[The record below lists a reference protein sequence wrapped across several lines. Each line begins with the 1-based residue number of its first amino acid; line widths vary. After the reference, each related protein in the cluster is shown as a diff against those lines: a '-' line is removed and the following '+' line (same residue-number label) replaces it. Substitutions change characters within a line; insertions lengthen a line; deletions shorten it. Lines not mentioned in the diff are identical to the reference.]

1 MWWCECKA
9 ATRRGASSGYS
20 WPHHGPVVEGRCFSQ
35 VSINWRD
42 VTRHIGFFG
51 PGLLSPMYL
60 HTHSLFK
67 HRCSAGG
74 DRVSRS
80 RLVVG
85 LFDFML
91 SVGKCWLGLFLQGIN
106 DIYLLGLGWALAY
119 TNARAS
125 DAATELD
132 RGGSGVRRR
141 AVP

>member
-51 PGLLSPMYL
+51 PGLLPPTYL

-67 HRCSAGG
+67 HRCSVGG

-91 SVGKCWLGLFLQGIN
+91 SVGKCWLGLFLQGIS
-106 DIYLLGLGWALAY
+106 DINLLGLGV
-119 TNARAS
+119 
-125 DAATELD
+125 
-132 RGGSGVRRR
+132 GVG
-141 AVP
+141 VN

>member
-1 MWWCECKA
+1 M
-9 ATRRGASSGYS
+9 
-20 WPHHGPVVEGRCFSQ
+20 
-35 VSINWRD
+35 
-42 VTRHIGFFG
+42 
-51 PGLLSPMYL
+51 
-60 HTHSLFK
+60 
-67 HRCSAGG
+67 GG

-91 SVGKCWLGLFLQGIN
+91 SVGAGSASACRGSVIYICWGW
-106 DIYLLGLGWALAY
+106 GWALAY